1 MSEYN
6 KYIFDMKNRIF
17 IGNFEG
23 MYKNE
28 NIEGFDSWNQSDM
41 RNLAYP
47 ISLVILNQYNFSNIL
62 DIGCGKGLFTSYL
75 KKHNNNVTG
84 WDISE
89 TAIKTAKTKYKDI
102 IFETVDIKKIS
113 SIKENYDLVIVKEI
127 LSYIKNWKNIIK
139 LISKNS
145 LYFYITLYIPTN
157 PIGYVKNF
165 DELKIEINKYFNI
178 LTEVY
183 IATSNQILL
192 LCINKKRDII

>member
-1 MSEYN
+1 MSKYN
-6 KYIFDMKNRIF
+6 KYIFDMKNRKF
-17 IGNFEG
+17 IGNFEE

-28 NIEGFDSWNQSDM
+28 NIKEFDSWNQSDM

-47 ISLVILNQYNFSNIL
+47 ISLVILNQYNFLNIL
-62 DIGCGKGLFTSYL
+62 DIGCRKGLFTSYL

-89 TAIKTAKTKYKDI
+89 TAIKIAKTKYKDI
-102 IFETVDIKKIS
+102 IFETVNIKKIS
-113 SIKENYDLVIVKEI
+113 SLKENYDLIIMKEI

-178 LTEVY
+178 VTEIY
-183 IATSNQILL
+183 FKTSDQILL
-192 LCINKKRDII
+192 LCINKKEV